1 VTILSVP
8 RPSPELLRG
17 LTREALELA
26 AAGTLR
32 PTIAQTFPLGARATR
47 TPPSSRARPSARPF
61 WPILIGGNSPAA
73 LRRAVR
79 QGAGRFCSMTTPQ
92 GSRTAPASFPRQ
104 RRSPWAAWLFS
115 APTRRTRASTSSSP
129 HSSTG
134 RGIPP
139 EDAVDLPITGTPAQA
154 AERFAA
160 YAYAGAI
167 WLVLGTISDDWHAQ
181 WKLIAEA
188 AALLD

>member
-17 LTREALELA
+17 LTREALEPA
-26 AAGTLR
+26 AAGAAPHDR
-32 PTIAQTFPLGARATR
+32 PDVPAWRASDAHAAIESRATLGKTLLADPHR
-47 TPPSSRARPSARPF
+47 RQLACRAAPRGPP
-61 WPILIGGNSPAA
+61 
-73 LRRAVR
+73 
-79 QGAGRFCSMTTPQ
+79 GRGPVLLHDAPQ

-160 YAYAGAI
+160 YACAGAI